1 MIRTLATP
9 VNALVG
15 PATHRHVRSGRP
27 HRKMDG
33 RLEHGRRSTDRS
45 DTRGVD
51 PDVRFWPLADISGK

>member
-15 PATHRHVRSGRP
+15 PATHFMCDLGSRIARWMGGLNAAAEALIGP
-27 HRKMDG
+27 
-33 RLEHGRRSTDRS
+33 

-51 PDVRFWPLADISGK
+51 PDVRF